1 MLQGLKIRGLTGEFP
16 PAAGYNLTPVA
27 DSHLCC
33 GSAGTYSVLQPELA
47 ARLRDNKLTA
57 LNAGGPAVVATA
69 NIGCLTHLQAGST
82 LPVRHWIELIDEAL
96 A

>member
-33 GSAGTYSVLQPELA
+33 GLVGMPA
-47 ARLRDNKLTA
+47 A
-57 LNAGGPAVVATA
+57 PAA
-69 NIGCLTHLQAGST
+69 
-82 LPVRHWIELIDEAL
+82 
-96 A
+96 